1 MFILRLD
8 NYILQNR
15 HITLLHNEEAFNE
28 LTFTDKPTVNL
39 IIYK

>member
-1 MFILRLD
+1 MFIPRLN

-15 HITLLHNEEAFNE
+15 YITLLHNEEAFNE
-28 LTFTDKPTVNL
+28 LTFTDKPIVNF